1 VEPPPEADAMSV
13 ANYVSEVNGV
23 FGRWIRKTLR
33 RPQFLFFS
41 LVQPIVWFV
50 LFTQAFQSIANI
62 REPILGTNPV
72 QFITFQSLTGTS
84 SYLTFFSAAV
94 IIQTVI
100 SSAMQSGIGMV
111 TDLESGYMDKMRV
124 APIHRSAIL
133 MGKVLSDGTR
143 ILIQTAVIM
152 ALGFA
157 LGVTVA
163 TGVGG
168 LLLLFAIAMA
178 FGIAWSG
185 ISTFIGLATKN
196 SESTLMI
203 SLLTTFPL
211 LFLSTA
217 VMPKALLPDWVQ
229 TVATYNPMSYIADA
243 MHRLII
249 TGFDWTVIAYGLLTI
264 LVVGAISLSATTS
277 MFRRTVSG

>member
-1 VEPPPEADAMSV
+1 MSLS
-13 ANYVSEVNGV
+13 NYVSEVNGV
-23 FGRWIRKTLR
+23 FGRWIKKTLR

-50 LFTQAFQSIANI
+50 LFTYAFQAITEI
-62 REPILGTNPV
+62 KQPIPGTFPV
-72 QFITFQSLTGTS
+72 QFITFADITGTS
-84 SYLTFFSAAV
+84 SYVTFFTAAV

-143 ILIQTAVIM
+143 ILIQTIVIM

-157 LGVTVA
+157 LGVTIA
-163 TGVGG
+163 TGIVG
-168 LLLLFAIAMA
+168 LLLILAIAMA

-196 SESTLMI
+196 SEATLMI
-203 SLLTTFPL
+203 SILTTFPL

-217 VMPKALLPDWVQ
+217 MMPKALLADWVQ
-229 TVATYNPMSYIADA
+229 TVATYNPMTYIADA
-243 MHRLII
+243 LHGLVI
-249 TGFDWTVIAYGLLTI
+249 TGYNWTTLAYAVITI
-264 LVVGAISLSATTS
+264 VAVGAISLSATTS

>member
-1 VEPPPEADAMSV
+1 MSFT
-13 ANYVSEVNGV
+13 NYVSEVNGI

-50 LFTQAFQSIANI
+50 LFTQAFQAIANVPNFSMI
-62 REPILGTNPV
+62 SGT
-72 QFITFQSLTGTS
+72 T
-84 SYLTFFSAAV
+84 SYLTFFTAAV

-100 SSAMQSGIGMV
+100 SSAMQSGMGMV

-133 MGKVLSDGTR
+133 MGKMLSDGTR

-157 LGVTVA
+157 LGVTVQ
-163 TGVGG
+163 TGVAG
-168 LLLLFAIAMA
+168 LLLLLAIAMT

-196 SESTLMI
+196 SEATLMI

-217 VMPKALLPDWVQ
+217 VMPKPFLPSWVQ
-229 TVATYNPMSYIADA
+229 TVASYNPMSYIADA
-243 MHRLII
+243 MHGLVI
-249 TGFDWTVIAYGLLTI
+249 TGYNWTTLGYAAIVILA
-264 LVVGAISLSATTS
+264 VGAISLSATTS

>member
-1 VEPPPEADAMSV
+1 MSF

-23 FGRWIRKTLR
+23 FGRWIKKTLR

-50 LFTQAFQSIANI
+50 LFTYAFQSITNI
-62 REPILGTNPV
+62 SVPIPGTIPPR
-72 QFITFQSLTGTS
+72 FLTFKDFTGTS
-84 SYLTFFSAAV
+84 SYITFFTAAV

-133 MGKVLSDGTR
+133 LGKVLSDGTR
-143 ILIQTAVIM
+143 IVIQTGVILI
-152 ALGFA
+152 LGFA
-157 LGVTVA
+157 LGVTIA
-163 TGVGG
+163 TGVLG
-168 LLLLFAIAMA
+168 LLLLLAIAMT

-185 ISTFIGLATKN
+185 ISTFVGLATKN
-196 SESTLMI
+196 SETTLMI

-211 LFLSTA
+211 
-217 VMPKALLPDWVQ
+217 
-229 TVATYNPMSYIADA
+229 
-243 MHRLII
+243 
-249 TGFDWTVIAYGLLTI
+249 
-264 LVVGAISLSATTS
+264 
-277 MFRRTVSG
+277 

>member
-1 VEPPPEADAMSV
+1 MSV
-13 ANYVSEVNGV
+13 ANYASEVNGI
-23 FGRWIRKTLR
+23 FGRWIKKTLR

-50 LFTQAFQSIANI
+50 LFTQAFKSIADI
-62 REPILGTNPV
+62 RQLIPGTNPP
-72 QFITFQSLTGTS
+72 QFITFADLTGTS

-163 TGVGG
+163 TGVAG
-168 LLLLFAIAMA
+168 LLLIFALAMT

-203 SLLTTFPL
+203 SILTTFPL

-243 MHRLII
+243 MHGLII
-249 TGFDWTVIAYGLLTI
+249 TGYNWTTLMYGALTI
-264 LVVGAISLSATTS
+264 LVVGAVSLSATTS

>member
-1 VEPPPEADAMSV
+1 MSF
-13 ANYVSEVNGV
+13 ANYVGEVNGI
-23 FGRWIRKTLR
+23 FGRWIKKTLR

-50 LFTQAFQSIANI
+50 LFTQAFQAIANI
-62 REPILGTNPV
+62 REAIPGTNPV
-72 QFITFQSLTGTS
+72 QYITFESLTGTS
-84 SYLTFFSAAV
+84 SYIQFFTAAV

-133 MGKVLSDGTR
+133 MGKVLSDGVR
-143 ILIQTAVIM
+143 IVIQTAVIM

-157 LGVTVA
+157 LGVPIA
-163 TGVGG
+163 TGVAG
-168 LLLLFAIAMA
+168 LIFLFAIALT
-178 FGIAWSG
+178 FGVAWSG

-196 SESTLMI
+196 SEATLMI
-203 SLLTTFPL
+203 SILTTFPL

-217 VMPKALLPDWVQ
+217 MMPKALLPSWVQ

-243 MHRLII
+243 LHGLII
-249 TGFDWTVIAYGLLTI
+249 SGFDWSVLGFAALTI
-264 LVVGAISLSATTS
+264 LAVGAISLSATTS

>member
-1 VEPPPEADAMSV
+1 MSMS
-13 ANYVSEVNGV
+13 NYVSEVNGV

-50 LFTQAFQSIANI
+50 LFTQAFQSIASV
-62 REPILGTNPV
+62 PGFAQVAKT
-72 QFITFQSLTGTS
+72 TS
-84 SYLTFFSAAV
+84 YVTFFSAAV

-100 SSAMQSGIGMV
+100 SSAMQSGMGMV

-133 MGKVLSDGTR
+133 MGKVLSDGVRIVIQTIV
-143 ILIQTAVIM
+143 ILI
-152 ALGFA
+152 LGFA
-157 LGVTVA
+157 LGVTISA
-163 TGVGG
+163 GVGG
-168 LLLLFAIAMA
+168 LLLLLGFAMA

-196 SESTLMI
+196 SETTLMI

-217 VMPKALLPDWVQ
+217 MMPKVFLPPWVQ

-243 MHRLII
+243 LHGLII
-249 TGFDWTVIAYGLLTI
+249 TGFDWTVLGYAALTI
-264 LVVGAISLSATTS
+264 LAVGAISLTATTS

>member
-1 VEPPPEADAMSV
+1 MSL
-13 ANYVSEVNGV
+13 ANYVSEVDGI

-50 LFTQAFQSIANI
+50 LFTQAFQSIADI
-62 REPILGTNPV
+62 RQPIPGTNPI
-72 QFITFQSLTGTS
+72 QFITFQTLTGTS

-163 TGVGG
+163 TGFLG
-168 LLLLFAIAMA
+168 LALLFAVAMA

-249 TGFDWTVIAYGLLTI
+249 TGWDWTVIAYGLLTI
-264 LVVGAISLSATTS
+264 LAVGAISLTATTS

>member
-1 VEPPPEADAMSV
+1 MTFS
-13 ANYVSEVNGV
+13 NYVVEVNGI

-50 LFTQAFQSIANI
+50 LFTQAFQAIANI
-62 REPILGTNPV
+62 PG
-72 QFITFQSLTGTS
+72 FSQSTGTD
-84 SYLTFFSAAV
+84 SYVTFFSAAV
-94 IIQTVI
+94 ILQTVI

-133 MGKVLSDGTR
+133 MGKTLSDGVRIVIQTVV
-143 ILIQTAVIM
+143 ILI
-152 ALGFA
+152 LGFA
-157 LGVTVA
+157 LGVHIA
-163 TGVGG
+163 AGIGG
-168 LLLLFAIAMA
+168 LLLLLGIAMA

-196 SESTLMI
+196 SEATLMI

-217 VMPKALLPDWVQ
+217 MMPKVALSPWIQ

-243 MHRLII
+243 LHGLII
-249 TGFDWTVIAYGLLTI
+249 SGFDWSVLGFAALTI
-264 LVVGAISLSATTS
+264 LAVGAISLTATTS
-277 MFRRTVSG
+277 MFRRTLSG

>member
-1 VEPPPEADAMSV
+1 MSAAD
-13 ANYVSEVNGV
+13 YLYEVNGIY
-23 FGRWIRKTLR
+23 GRWIRKTLR

-41 LVQPIVWFV
+41 LLQPIIWFV
-50 LFTQAFQSIANI
+50 LFTQAFQAIADI
-62 REPILGTNPV
+62 P
-72 QFITFQSLTGTS
+72 QFGVATGTT
-84 SYLTFFSAAV
+84 SYVTFFTAAV

-100 SSAMQSGIGMV
+100 SSAMQSGMGMV

-133 MGKVLSDGTR
+133 MGKMLSDGTR
-143 ILIQTAVIM
+143 IVIQTIII
-152 ALGFA
+152 LA
-157 LGVTVA
+157 LGVAMGVAIA

-168 LLLLFAIAMA
+168 LFLLLAIAMA

-196 SESTLMI
+196 SETTLMV

-217 VMPKALLPDWVQ
+217 MMPMSFLPAWVQ
-229 TVATYNPMSYIADA
+229 TVATYNPMTYIANLLHA
-243 MHRLII
+243 LVI
-249 TGFDWTVIAYGLLTI
+249 TGFDWTTFAYAALTI
-264 LVVGAISLSATTS
+264 LVVGALSLSATTS

>member
-1 VEPPPEADAMSV
+1 MSFS
-13 ANYVSEVNGV
+13 NYIIEVNGI
-23 FGRWIRKTLR
+23 FGRWIKKTLR

-41 LVQPIVWFV
+41 LVQPVVWFV
-50 LFTQAFQSIANI
+50 LFTQAFQSIASV
-62 REPILGTNPV
+62 PGFAQV
-72 QFITFQSLTGTS
+72 AKTS
-84 SYLTFFSAAV
+84 SYVTFFSAAV

-100 SSAMQSGIGMV
+100 SSAMQSGMGMV

-133 MGKVLSDGTR
+133 MGKVLSDGVR
-143 ILIQTAVIM
+143 IVIQTAVILI
-152 ALGFA
+152 LGFA
-157 LGVTVA
+157 LGVTISS
-163 TGVGG
+163 GVGG
-168 LLLLFAIAMA
+168 LILLLAIAMA
-178 FGIAWSG
+178 FGVAWSG

-196 SESTLMI
+196 SEATLMI

-217 VMPKALLPDWVQ
+217 MMPKVYLPSWVQ

-243 MHRLII
+243 LHGLII
-249 TGFDWTVIAYGLLTI
+249 TGFDWTVLGYAALTI
-264 LVVGAISLSATTS
+264 LAVGAVSLSATTS

>member
-1 VEPPPEADAMSV
+1 MSF
-13 ANYVSEVNGV
+13 ANYVGEVNGI
-23 FGRWIRKTLR
+23 FGRWIKKTLR

-62 REPILGTNPV
+62 RQAIPGTNPI
-72 QFITFQSLTGTS
+72 QYITFESLTGTS
-84 SYLTFFSAAV
+84 SYIQFFTAAV

-133 MGKVLSDGTR
+133 MGKVLSDGVR
-143 ILIQTAVIM
+143 IVIQTAVIM

-157 LGVTVA
+157 LGVPIA
-163 TGVGG
+163 TGVAG
-168 LLLLFAIAMA
+168 LLFLFAIALT
-178 FGIAWSG
+178 FGVAWSG

-196 SESTLMI
+196 SEATLMI
-203 SLLTTFPL
+203 SILTTFPL

-217 VMPKALLPDWVQ
+217 MMPKALLPSWVQ

-243 MHRLII
+243 LHGLII
-249 TGFDWTVIAYGLLTI
+249 SGFDWSVLGFAALTI
-264 LVVGAISLSATTS
+264 LAVGAISLSATTS

>member
-1 VEPPPEADAMSV
+1 MSV
-13 ANYVSEVNGV
+13 SNYVVEVNGI
-23 FGRWIRKTLR
+23 FGRWIKKTLR

-50 LFTQAFQSIANI
+50 LFTQAFQSIASV
-62 REPILGTNPV
+62 PGFSQVSGTA
-72 QFITFQSLTGTS
+72 
-84 SYLTFFSAAV
+84 SYVTFFSAAV

-133 MGKVLSDGTR
+133 LGKVLSDGVRIVIQTVV
-143 ILIQTAVIM
+143 ILI
-152 ALGFA
+152 LGLA
-157 LGVTVA
+157 LGVTI
-163 TGVGG
+163 GSGFGG
-168 LLLLFAIAMA
+168 FLLLLGIAMA

-196 SESTLMI
+196 SEATLMI

-217 VMPKALLPDWVQ
+217 MMPKVFLPPWVQ

-243 MHRLII
+243 LHGLII
-249 TGFDWTVIAYGLLTI
+249 SGFDWGVLGVAALTI
-264 LVVGAISLSATTS
+264 LLVGTVSLTATTS
-277 MFRRTVSG
+277 LFRRTVSG

>member
-1 VEPPPEADAMSV
+1 MSF
-13 ANYVSEVNGV
+13 ANYVSEVNGI

-41 LVQPIVWFV
+41 LVQPVVWFV
-50 LFTQAFQSIANI
+50 LFTYAFQAIADI
-62 REPILGTNPV
+62 P
-72 QFITFQSLTGTS
+72 QFPAITHTS
-84 SYLTFFSAAV
+84 SYVTFFTAAV

-100 SSAMQSGIGMV
+100 SSAMQSGMGMV

-133 MGKVLSDGTR
+133 MGKVLSDGVR
-143 ILIQTAVIM
+143 ILIQTAVILI
-152 ALGFA
+152 LGFA
-157 LGVTVA
+157 LGVTIS
-163 TGVGG
+163 TGVPGLF
-168 LLLLFAIAMA
+168 LLLAIAMT

-196 SESTLMI
+196 SETTLMI

-217 VMPKALLPDWVQ
+217 MMPKPLLASWVQ
-229 TVATYNPMSYIADA
+229 TVATYNPMTYIADA
-243 MHRLII
+243 LHGLII
-249 TGFDWTVIAYGLLTI
+249 TGFDWNVLLYAILTI
-264 LVVGAISLSATTS
+264 LTVGVVSLSATTS